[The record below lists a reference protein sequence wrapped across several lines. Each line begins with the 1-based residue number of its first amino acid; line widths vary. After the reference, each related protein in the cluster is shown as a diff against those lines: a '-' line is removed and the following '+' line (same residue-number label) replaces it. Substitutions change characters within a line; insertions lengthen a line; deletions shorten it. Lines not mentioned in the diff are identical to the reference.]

1 MKTNDQQLL
10 EEAYNAV
17 VTEGVLP
24 SKAFRSKPLHQKKVL
39 YRLFAKPDKK
49 MGGKYFWGEK
59 LSWAGEFESVEEAL
73 VYLKNLYVYSEDME
87 YVIKEVIIEY
97 SEKTVEQSGLRQMR
111 DDLPELKGIF

>member
-10 EEAYNAV
+10 EEAYNSV

-39 YRLFAKPDKK
+39 YRLFAKPEKK
-49 MGGKYFWGEK
+49 MRNKYFWGEK

-73 VYLKNLYVYSEDME
+73 VHLKNLYVYSED
-87 YVIKEVIIEY
+87 IEY
-97 SEKTVEQSGLRQMR
+97 KRSYN
-111 DDLPELKGIF
+111 